1 MAFFDDLTMKY
12 TQKNGSRHVQLM
24 LSERVFDQW
33 QRLVASMK
41 AMNLLHR
48 AMLAVS
54 YRCIAMAN
62 KMASK
67 VGVFFII
74 VLLIVTLA
82 AAGAI
87 RSK

>member
-1 MAFFDDLTMKY
+1 M
-12 TQKNGSRHVQLM
+12 
-24 LSERVFDQW
+24 
-33 QRLVASMK
+33 ASMK

-48 AMLAVS
+48 AMLTVS
-54 YRCIAMAN
+54 YRRIAMAN

-82 AAGAI
+82 LAAAGAI
-87 RSK
+87 RSE